1 MALITCPECSKQ
13 VSDQAS
19 SCPSCGYPIT
29 QEEEDV
35 FDFNDYS
42 ESSNYAKTTL
52 GVLAGYN
59 ITPEV
64 VCPHCGKRGC
74 VATKRHK
81 GKKGISG
88 AKATG
93 AIFTLGVSL
102 LATGLSR
109 KEWVTDAVCNNC
121 GSRWTF

>member
-19 SCPSCGYPIT
+19 SCPSCGYPIK

-59 ITPEV
+59 LTPEV
-64 VCPHCGKRGC
+64 SALIVVNVVVLLLSVIKGKRAL
-74 VATKRHK
+74 VEQRRQEL
-81 GKKGISG
+81 
-88 AKATG
+88 
-93 AIFTLGVSL
+93 F
-102 LATGLSR
+102 
-109 KEWVTDAVCNNC
+109 
-121 GSRWTF
+121 